1 MIANL
6 TLDGLE
12 RLLRVHYPPN
22 TKRAQ
27 RAKVNLVK
35 YCDDFIITGSSQA
48 VLEQEVQPLVEHFL
62 HERGLEVALPLTVVT
77 NSIARSNVGT
87 LETDAHAAWV
97 ESIAVAAR
105 ETTTALGLS
114 SNAQ

>member
-1 MIANL
+1 MPQ
-6 TLDGLE
+6 TT
-12 RLLRVHYPPN
+12 P
-22 TKRAQ
+22 
-27 RAKVNLVK
+27 
-35 YCDDFIITGSSQA
+35 
-48 VLEQEVQPLVEHFL
+48 
-62 HERGLEVALPLTVVT
+62 VALPLTVVT